1 MERDMEN
8 EERETFAISS
18 FRNRNSSHYSLDMKL
33 PIGLLFGGQKWST
46 VGFKGRFPQNSCFK
60 K

>member
-1 MERDMEN
+1 MEN